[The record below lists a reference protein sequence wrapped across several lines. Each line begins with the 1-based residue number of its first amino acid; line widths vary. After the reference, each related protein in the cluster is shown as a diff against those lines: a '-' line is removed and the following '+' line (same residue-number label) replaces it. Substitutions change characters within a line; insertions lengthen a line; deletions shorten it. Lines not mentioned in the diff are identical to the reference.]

1 MLNCSKNQEP
11 RTKNQ
16 EPRTKSLR
24 AMHNFK
30 KLDIW
35 TKSMELVTKIY
46 SITNSLPNQER
57 FGLTSQIQRAAVS
70 IPANIAEGS
79 AKSSN
84 KDFARFLEMSIGSS
98 FELETELIIALN
110 LKYIDSVVFT
120 NIETKINEI
129 QKMINGF
136 KQSLN

>member
-1 MLNCSKNQEP
+1 
-11 RTKNQ
+11 
-16 EPRTKSLR
+16 
-24 AMHNFK
+24 MHNFR

-35 TKSMELVTKIY
+35 MKSMDLVVEIY
-46 SITNSLPNQER
+46 NLTTIFPNSEK
-57 FGLTSQIQRAAVS
+57 FGLSSQMQRSAVS

-98 FELETELIIALN
+98 YELETELILAYR
-110 LKYIDSVVFT
+110 LKYMNSEVFLL
-120 NIETKINEI
+120 NQNKIAEI

>member
-1 MLNCSKNQEP
+1 
-11 RTKNQ
+11 
-16 EPRTKSLR
+16 
-24 AMHNFK
+24 MHNFK

-46 SITNSLPNQER
+46 SITNSFPNQER

-70 IPANIAEGS
+70 IPTNIAEGS

-110 LKYIDSVVFT
+110 LKYIDSLVFT
-120 NIETKINEI
+120 AIETKINEI

>member
-1 MLNCSKNQEP
+1 
-11 RTKNQ
+11 
-16 EPRTKSLR
+16 
-24 AMHNFK
+24 
-30 KLDIW
+30 
-35 TKSMELVTKIY
+35 MELVTDIY
-46 SITNSLPNQER
+46 FMTNSFPNQER

-70 IPANIAEGS
+70 IPTNIAEGS

-98 FELETELIIALN
+98 FELETELILALK
-110 LKYIDSVVFT
+110 LKYIDSGVFNT
-120 NIETKINEI
+120 TQNKINEI

>member
-1 MLNCSKNQEP
+1 
-11 RTKNQ
+11 
-16 EPRTKSLR
+16 
-24 AMHNFK
+24 
-30 KLDIW
+30 
-35 TKSMELVTKIY
+35 
-46 SITNSLPNQER
+46 
-57 FGLTSQIQRAAVS
+57 
-70 IPANIAEGS
+70 
-79 AKSSN
+79 
-84 KDFARFLEMSIGSS
+84 MSIGSS

>member
-1 MLNCSKNQEP
+1 
-11 RTKNQ
+11 
-16 EPRTKSLR
+16 
-24 AMHNFK
+24 MHNFK

-35 TKSMELVTKIY
+35 TKSIELVTKIY
-46 SITNSLPNQER
+46 SITNSFPNQER